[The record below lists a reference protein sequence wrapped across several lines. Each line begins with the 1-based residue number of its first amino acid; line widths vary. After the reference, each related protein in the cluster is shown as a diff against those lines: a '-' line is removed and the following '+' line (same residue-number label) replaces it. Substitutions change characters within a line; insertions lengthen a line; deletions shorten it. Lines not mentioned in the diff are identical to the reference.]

1 MPRLKSWI
9 VLPLALAAA
18 CHSPQPASRLDST
31 PRHDEWVEVRQ
42 GDRTIHTYVVY
53 PQTSGRA
60 MAVVLIHENRG
71 LTDWVRATADR
82 LAEEGYI
89 AVAPDLLSG
98 AAPGGGRTY
107 DFASEDAARQ
117 AIGSLPREQVAAD
130 LRAVVEYARAIPA
143 ASGKVSVAGFC
154 WGGARTWEVASSG
167 VGIASAFVF
176 YGTGPTDARGVS
188 GITAPVHGFYGGDD
202 ARVNATIPTATALM
216 RTAGK
221 RFDPV
226 VYEGAGHAYMRSGE
240 MPDATPANRA
250 ARDQSWQRWLRLLR
264 TAAVATPPSP
274 HHS

>member
-1 MPRLKSWI
+1 
-9 VLPLALAAA
+9 
-18 CHSPQPASRLDST
+18 
-31 PRHDEWVEVRQ
+31 
-42 GDRTIHTYVVY
+42 
-53 PQTSGRA
+53 
-60 MAVVLIHENRG
+60 VLIHENRG

-98 AAPGGGRTY
+98 AAPGGGRTS

-130 LRAVVEYARAIPA
+130 LRAVVDYARAIPA

-154 WGGARTWEVASSG
+154 WGGARTWEVANSG
-167 VGIASAFVF
+167 AGIAAAFVF
-176 YGTGPTDARGVS
+176 YGTGPTEARGVT

-202 ARVNATIPTATALM
+202 ARVNATIPTSTELM
-216 RTAGK
+216 RAAGK

-226 VYEGAGHAYMRSGE
+226 IYEGAGHAYMRSGE

-264 TAAVATPPSP
+264 EAASSTAASAPVTSATGETTMEEATDDDT
-274 HHS
+274 HATH